1 MPDIVKNTDTKCSCS
16 DPTIYQTRTRSCI
29 VEWSQISPMAFC
41 AFSPTESTYLLW
53 ELLVHVAY
61 IDKMTSWHILPCSL
75 FICSI
80 VYREVWI
87 LVWSSLDLYW
97 FILQSHNL
105 LFLFRFYVI
114 WHRLKCQLKL
124 KTSMGT
130 FERVWLFNGVLR
142 LLLWHTIK
150 LPLFGRIVFLD
161 ASYWCLI
168 QPYSHCYRRPS
179 LLSRKEHTCWSMDV
193 EGSRNFVPSGFPMW
207 VY

>member
-1 MPDIVKNTDTKCSCS
+1 MQLFWSYDISNTHTLMHSRVKPNFPYGILCFFTNWKHISLVGIVGSCG
-16 DPTIYQTRTRSCI
+16 IY
-29 VEWSQISPMAFC
+29 W
-41 AFSPTESTYLLW
+41 Y
-53 ELLVHVAY
+53 
-61 IDKMTSWHILPCSL
+61 MTSWHILPCSL

-87 LVWSSLDLYW
+87 LVWSSLNLNW
-97 FILQSHNL
+97 LILQSHNL
-105 LFLFRFYVI
+105 SFLFHFYTI

-124 KTSMGT
+124 KTAMGT